1 MRFFNLSF
9 SALMVIV
16 SALCLLL
23 LLGCRVSKPTTKL
36 KPELEEG
43 EYIGTVTNQ
52 FEQQGCEWL
61 IQFNDGVEDKYLIP
75 IQLEQ
80 DFKKNGLKVVFSFHY
95 SRISQGNCQMGQPA
109 VLEDIKQN

>member
-16 SALCLLL
+16 SALFFLL
-23 LLGCRVSKPTTKL
+23 LLGCTASKPTTKL
-36 KPELEEG
+36 QPELEEG
-43 EYIGTVTNQ
+43 KYIGLVTNQ

-109 VLEDIKQN
+109 VLEEIKQK

>member
-1 MRFFNLSF
+1 MSF

-16 SALCLLL
+16 SALCFLL
-23 LLGCRVSKPTTKL
+23 LLGCKARKPTTKL
-36 KPELEEG
+36 EPELEKG
-43 EYIGTVTNQ
+43 KYIGTVTNQ

-75 IQLEQ
+75 IQLEH
-80 DFKKNGLKVVFSFHY
+80 DFKKNGMKVVFSFHY

-109 VLEDIKQN
+109 VLEEIKQK

>member
-16 SALCLLL
+16 SALCFLLQ
-23 LLGCRVSKPTTKL
+23 LGCTASKPTTKL

-75 IQLEQ
+75 VQLEEE
-80 DFKKNGLKVVFSFHY
+80 FKKNGLKVVFSFHY
-95 SRISQGNCQMGQPA
+95 SRISQGDCQMGQPA
-109 VLEDIKQN
+109 VLEEIGAK